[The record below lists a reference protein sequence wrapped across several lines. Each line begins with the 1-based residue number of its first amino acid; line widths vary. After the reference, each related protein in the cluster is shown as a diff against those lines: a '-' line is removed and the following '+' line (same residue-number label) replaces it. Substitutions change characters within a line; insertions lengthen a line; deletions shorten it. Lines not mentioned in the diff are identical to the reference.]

1 MKLKSKIAFKL
12 IKEYLGFFIN
22 CVIMLVIAYF
32 FDKFFAMLLFIIF
45 VGTIK
50 SCFKIEFH
58 ADSLFDNEPIKALNY
73 CKFISILVEIIYLIV
88 SSKLELTIYGNIFV
102 LFAFALVNSILEVSL
117 ETIVIS
123 TSKSRREKILKI
135 VANDEKEIENLC
147 DKYCLNNYSEVI
159 YLYLN
164 NTIEETSEIL
174 NIPVRTINNKI
185 NKFIRTIYR

>member
-22 CVIMLVIAYF
+22 CAIMLVIAYF
-32 FDKFFAMLLFIIF
+32 FDKFFAMLLFILF

-102 LFAFALVNSILEVSL
+102 LFTFALVNSILEVSL

-147 DKYCLNNYSEVI
+147 DKHCLNNYSEVI

-185 NKFIRTIYR
+185 NKFIRTLYR

>member
-22 CVIMLVIAYF
+22 CATMLVIAYF
-32 FDKFFAMLLFIIF
+32 FDKFFAMLLFILF

-88 SSKLELTIYGNIFV
+88 SRKLQLTIYGNIFV
-102 LFAFALVNSILEVSL
+102 IFCFALVNSILEVAL

-123 TSKSRREKILKI
+123 NTKSRREKILRI
-135 VANDEKEIENLC
+135 VPNIEEDIEDLC
-147 DKYCLNNYSEVI
+147 TKHCLNGYSEII

-164 NTIEETSEIL
+164 NTIEEVSEITGV
-174 NIPVRTINNKI
+174 PVRSINNKI
-185 NKFIRTIYR
+185 NKFIKFFSL

>member
-22 CVIMLVIAYF
+22 CAIMLVIAYF
-32 FDKFFAMLLFIIF
+32 FDKFFAMLLFILF

-102 LFAFALVNSILEVSL
+102 LFTFAIVNSILEVSL

-147 DKYCLNNYSEVI
+147 DKYCMNNYTEVI